1 MTIRFPFPETYE
13 APADGAILDQAR
25 ALGGVLLGVTH
36 AVNPKELTE
45 KTRFREIMS
54 EQLFIGWCAVTKSR
68 SEAQASRKHQRMARK
83 RT

>member
-1 MTIRFPFPETYE
+1 
-13 APADGAILDQAR
+13 LDQAR

-54 EQLFIGWCAVTKSR
+54 EQLLIGWVRRDEESV
-68 SEAQASRKHQRMARK
+68 
-83 RT
+83 